1 MNPIQRLVV
10 VHADESCLGNQSDE
24 PSRGGAGALIEMNTP
39 GGISRKDFFVAS
51 HATTNNQMALTGAIE
66 VLRLLLNGVPSRPI
80 LYHSDSQYLV
90 KGITE
95 WAHNWERSGW
105 RRKGGPVQN
114 LARWQ
119 ELLPLS
125 RSGTVRWQ
133 WVRGHAG
140 HVKNEYSDYLAV
152 RSAEQQSSSDGLAES
167 EFLEWLAQQQ
177 SAGKFSGY
185 DPNTDFE
192 QIALRHTAEA

>member
-1 MNPIQRLVV
+1 MN
-10 VHADESCLGNQSDE
+10 S
-24 PSRGGAGALIEMNTP
+24 PSGV
-39 GGISRKDFFVAS
+39 SRKDFFVA
-51 HATTNNQMALTGAIE
+51 HPATTNNQMALTGAID
-66 VLRLLLNGVPSRPI
+66 VLRLLSGRVPSGPI
-80 LYHSDSQYLV
+80 VYHSDSQYLV

-95 WAHNWERSGW
+95 WVHNWERAGW

-125 RSGTVRWQ
+125 RSGTVLWQ
-133 WVRGHAG
+133 WIRGHVG

-152 RSAEQQSSSDGLAES
+152 RSAEQQLSSDGLAES

-177 SAGKFSGY
+177 SAGKFLGY
-185 DPNTDFE
+185 NPDSDFE
-192 QIALRHTAEA
+192 QIALRYSTEA